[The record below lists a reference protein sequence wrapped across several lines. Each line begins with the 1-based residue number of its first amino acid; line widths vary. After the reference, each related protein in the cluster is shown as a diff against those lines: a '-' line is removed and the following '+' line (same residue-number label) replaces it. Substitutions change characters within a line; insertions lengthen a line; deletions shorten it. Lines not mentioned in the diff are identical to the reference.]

1 MVFIVL
7 VETDLGTQV
16 GNVYADE
23 AEALI
28 EATEKGGRVVARKLE
43 G

>member
-7 VETDLGTQV
+7 IETDLGTQV
-16 GNVYADE
+16 GNVYDNE
-23 AEALI
+23 AAALI
-28 EATEKGGRVVARKLE
+28 EATEKGGRVVTRTLE